1 MRHLQEEERKTAL
14 DTLNDMQYAAFENC
28 TRNYRNGRMEEFWN
42 DIKNLD
48 VLFMLSG
55 NILDEDLKD
64 STSES

>member
-1 MRHLQEEERKTAL
+1 
-14 DTLNDMQYAAFENC
+14 MQYAAFENC

-48 VLFMLSG
+48 TLFTLSG
-55 NILDEDLKD
+55 KILDEDLKD